1 MKRHV
6 VATWALATLLGLF
19 PAAVANASSQASD
32 QAPSPEEEADVVPGA
47 FIVEWEDNKDP
58 GDSFFEDLGIKVEP
72 RKTFNYRLF
81 HGASFRL
88 DNTTDDESGEIAD
101 QIAAR
106 PEVESIWPVKV
117 IKMPAPNPVMT
128 GKNATA
134 SASSDSRKRRDTEKD
149 VFTPHV
155 MTQVDK
161 LRAEGFTG
169 KGIRIAVVDSG
180 VDYTHPALGGCFG
193 KGCLVA
199 YGRDLVGDYY
209 SPPGKPE
216 PDDDPYDNCVGHETH
231 VAGIIAAQS
240 NELNF
245 TGAAPDV
252 TLGMYRVWG
261 CTGLSTNDIM
271 LDAFNAA
278 FEEGSDIISYSA
290 GYYTGW
296 ANDPWGI
303 AASRIA
309 AEGVSV
315 IVAPGNGGSSGLFLT
330 ASPAT
335 GVNVNAVG
343 SVQNTINPLLLTAAS
358 YTVDKDTRSFGFL
371 NGGPGFKENLTLP
384 LWSVS
389 NDTTSKNDACSPL
402 SEDTPDLSSR
412 IVLVRVADSSE
423 CGSWQQGNNVAAR
436 GGKYMIFYSQT
447 NSSFQAILPYSD
459 GLEGVGV
466 VTPGQAAEWISLLN
480 QGSNITIDITDPK
493 VAGHHYEPLDNQESG
508 GLTSLS
514 SSWGPTWEVES
525 KPQFTAP
532 GGNILSTYPMNMGE
546 YAVMSGT
553 SMATPL
559 AAAIF
564 ALVAQARGSRDP
576 FELRSVISSTSK
588 PKPWFDGKTVH
599 DILAPVAQQGS
610 GLIQAYDAARATT
623 VLSVSQISFND
634 TDHFS
639 GHKKFSI
646 KNTGDK
652 DVTYKLGH
660 TKAATMYTFASG
672 SHSAAA
678 FPNPIVDD
686 WAELSFSLKELT
698 VPAGLSSEVSVTA
711 IPPKNAN
718 ATQLPVYSGLITLS
732 ADNGKTH
739 SIPYMGVA
747 GSIKKTPVLLQGVEY
762 GTFLGTFGRPDPANK
777 TFIIPQPGTTP
788 PPGSQF
794 EYPSIVASLLFGTQM
809 VRADVVALTDTQ
821 LPVTNFFS
829 VRSIGN
835 MPGFPDVWVIRRNY
849 RLGFTGELADRTVV
863 PEGRYKIVFSALR
876 VFGDAEKEDDWDFAE
891 TVPFDIKYL

>member
-1 MKRHV
+1 MKNDV
-6 VATWALATLLGLF
+6 VSIWALAALLGLF
-19 PAAVANASSQASD
+19 PTALANTPSQANK
-32 QAPSPEEEADVVPGA
+32 QTPTPEEEADVVPGA

-58 GDSFFEDLGIKVEP
+58 GERFYEDLGIKVEP
-72 RKTFNYRLF
+72 RRTFNYRLF

-88 DNTTDDESGEIAD
+88 DNATDDESGEIAE

-106 PEVESIWPVKV
+106 PEVKSIWPVKV
-117 IKMPAPNPVMT
+117 IRMPAPNPAMI

-134 SASSDSRKRRDTEKD
+134 STSSNSRNRRDTEKD
-149 VFTPHV
+149 IFTPHV

-161 LRAEGFTG
+161 LRAEGYTG
-169 KGIRIAVVDSG
+169 KGIRIAVIDSG

-193 KGCLVA
+193 KGCLIA
-199 YGRDLVGDYY
+199 YGRDLVGDNYL
-209 SPPGKPE
+209 PPGKPE
-216 PDDDPYDNCVGHETH
+216 PDDDPYDDCIGHGTH
-231 VAGIIAAQS
+231 VSGIIAAQS

-252 TLGMYRVWG
+252 TLGMYRAWG

-278 FEEGSDIISYSA
+278 FEDGSDIISYSA
-290 GYYTGW
+290 GYYSGW

-315 IVAPGNGGSSGLFLT
+315 MVAPGNGGSSGLFLT

-343 SVQNTINPLLLTAAS
+343 SVENTINPLLLTAAS
-358 YTVDKDTRSFGFL
+358 YTVDKDARSFGFL
-371 NGGPGFKENLTLP
+371 DGGPGFTENVRLP
-384 LWSVS
+384 LWAVS
-389 NDTTSKNDACSPL
+389 NDTTSTNDACSPF

-412 IVLVRVADSSE
+412 IVLVRVADSAE
-423 CGSWQQGNNVAAR
+423 CGSWEQGGNVAAK
-436 GGKYMIFYSQT
+436 GGKYMLFYSQT
-447 NSSFQAILPYSD
+447 NSSFQAIYPYSD

-466 VTPGQAAEWISLLN
+466 VTPSQAAEWISLLN
-480 QGSNITIDITDPK
+480 QGSNITIEITDPS
-493 VAGHHYEPLDNQESG
+493 VAGHHYEPLENEESG
-508 GLTSLS
+508 GLTSVS

-546 YAVMSGT
+546 YAVLSGT

-588 PKPWFDGKTVH
+588 AKPWFDGAAVH
-599 DILAPVAQQGS
+599 DILAPVAQQGT
-610 GLIQAYDAARATT
+610 GLIQAYDAAHATT

-639 GHKKFSI
+639 SRKKFSI
-646 KNTGDK
+646 KNMGDK

-660 TKAATMYTFASG
+660 TKAATVYTFAVG

-678 FPNPIVDD
+678 FPNPVVDD
-686 WAELSFSLKELT
+686 WAELSFSPKELT
-698 VPAGLSSEVSVTA
+698 VPAGSSGEVSVTA
-711 IPPKNAN
+711 IPPKNVN

-732 ADNGKTH
+732 AENEK
-739 SIPYMGVA
+739 SYNIPYMGIA
-747 GSIKKTPVLLQGVEY
+747 GSIKDVPVLLQGPEY
-762 GTFLGTFGRPDPANK
+762 GTFLGIYGRPDPANK
-777 TFIIPQPGTTP
+777 TFTIPQPDTTP
-788 PPGSQF
+788 PPDSQI
-794 EYPSIVASLLFGTQM
+794 EYPGIIASLLFGTKTI
-809 VRADVVALTDTQ
+809 RADVVALTDTD
-821 LPVTNFFS
+821 LPVTEFFH
-829 VRSIGN
+829 VRSVGN
-835 MPGFPDVWVIRRNY
+835 MPSFPDSWVIRRNY
-849 RLGFTGELADRTVV
+849 KLGFTGELADGAVV